1 MPISVALARELEELD
16 PKLRKAFFRVVEE
29 IESYV
34 GETVTKSEF
43 NELKEIVR
51 DLGGKIGELAEA
63 QKRTEEELRKLA
75 MAHVKTREQLGG
87 LSHTVGYILE
97 DRAFVGLP
105 PLLKEDLGIDVIE
118 PLRRDYI
125 EVGKNRYIEVN
136 ILGRGRKG
144 KEEVWV
150 VGEAKTQ
157 LKKKDVDGFIKHLS
171 QVKDLLGGGVVP
183 ILVTYQASP
192 QVRRY
197 AKEKGINLY
206 FSYQFPL

>member
-29 IESYV
+29 IECYV

-51 DLGGKIGELAEA
+51 DLGGKIGELTEA

-125 EVGKNRYIEVN
+125 EVGKNRT
-136 ILGRGRKG
+136 G
-144 KEEVWV
+144 
-150 VGEAKTQ
+150 
-157 LKKKDVDGFIKHLS
+157 
-171 QVKDLLGGGVVP
+171 
-183 ILVTYQASP
+183 
-192 QVRRY
+192 
-197 AKEKGINLY
+197 
-206 FSYQFPL
+206 